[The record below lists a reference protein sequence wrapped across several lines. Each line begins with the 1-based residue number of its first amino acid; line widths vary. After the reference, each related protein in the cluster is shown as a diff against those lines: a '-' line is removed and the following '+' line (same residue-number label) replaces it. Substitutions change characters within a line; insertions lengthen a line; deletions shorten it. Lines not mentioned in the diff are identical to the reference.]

1 MFRAENE
8 DKKINKPSS
17 DLLDLDFG
25 HPQMSQQP
33 PPPTRT
39 AASGSVQLDPW
50 GTPKQQTNTIA
61 SNDPWG
67 GPSNAM
73 SAANTAGDSPY
84 NNPRIP
90 ANSDPWSPVQQN
102 LAAAATGAIPRT
114 SPAIGLD
121 NGSKGLDLQR
131 NTIGK
136 YTVNETGIL
145 GAKYNI
151 KNIALSDV
159 IQKILCYFR

>member
-1 MFRAENE
+1 M
-8 DKKINKPSS
+8 
-17 DLLDLDFG
+17 LDLDFG
-25 HPQMSQQP
+25 HPQINQQP

-50 GTPKQQTNTIA
+50 GTPKQQQTNTLA

-67 GPSNAM
+67 GP
-73 SAANTAGDSPY
+73 ANTSASAVGDSPY
-84 NNPRIP
+84 NNARIP

-102 LAAAATGAIPRT
+102 LATAATGAIPRT

-121 NGSKGLDLQR
+121 NGTKAPDLHR

-136 YTVNETGIL
+136 LPELVICTMSSKN
-145 GAKYNI
+145 NI
-151 KNIALSDV
+151 ITFHL
-159 IQKILCYFR
+159 

>member
-1 MFRAENE
+1 M
-8 DKKINKPSS
+8 
-17 DLLDLDFG
+17 LDLDFG
-25 HPQMSQQP
+25 HPQISQQP

-50 GTPKQQTNTIA
+50 GTPKQQPVNTLA

-67 GPSNAM
+67 GP
-73 SAANTAGDSPY
+73 ANTMASTNNVVDSPY

-102 LAAAATGAIPRT
+102 LATAATGAIPRT

-121 NGSKGLDLQR
+121 NGTKAADLHK
-131 NTIGK
+131 NTISK
-136 YTVNETGIL
+136 LAACRYF
-145 GAKYNI
+145 
-151 KNIALSDV
+151 V
-159 IQKILCYFR
+159 IVG

>member
-1 MFRAENE
+1 MAGKNPALYYFLKIFRAENE

-67 GPSNAM
+67 GPTNAM

-84 NNPRIP
+84 NNARIP

-102 LAAAATGAIPRT
+102 LATAATGAIPRT

-145 GAKYNI
+145 GAK
-151 KNIALSDV
+151 
-159 IQKILCYFR
+159 